1 MTFLTHF
8 HVVYSF
14 LKEGRHMNQN
24 TERQRKKYMDHP
36 PEEMTSEDIRH
47 TSEDALLNMD
57 YFFSNA
63 LLSNIRLENIRF
75 FLLFRKSE
83 FPIK

>member
-14 LKEGRHMNQN
+14 LKEGKHMNQN

-47 TSEDALLNMD
+47 MSEDTLLNMD
-57 YFFSNA
+57 YFFQTHCYLTYVWRTYVSFYC
-63 LLSNIRLENIRF
+63 SENRN
-75 FLLFRKSE
+75 FL
-83 FPIK
+83 